1 MISHTVRVFI
11 PLLFLTASFAA
22 AQEKH
27 VMIMHTND
35 IRGHILPGPDAG
47 GSARLATVVR
57 ELKPDLMLD
66 AGGIL
71 SGSLISDTFQGE
83 PVVNVMNAIGYDAV
97 AVGSSE
103 FNFGIA
109 ALRARSRQAN
119 FLLLSANAASP
130 IDEIQPAAIYNTQ
143 DVRIAVIGLTSQE
156 ITGHPQ
162 NVKYVDVADP
172 VRTLED
178 DVLPRIRDRADAII
192 LLANVTRTEE
202 QRIARAFPEI
212 RLIIAAHEE
221 ADLPFRIGQ
230 TTIVGTG
237 KFGKYVGR
245 LDLTFSEG
253 KLKGIA
259 SRLIP
264 LEGFEPDPSI
274 ARLLEP
280 YQKTLDQTLQT
291 VLGQAAGDLLRST
304 AWESH
309 LGNLVAD
316 AVRAKTGT
324 EISLITPADPQMGI
338 PKGPITSR
346 TLFEVLPSEKTVVT
360 MRLNGAQIKRILG
373 RTMLCVSGVRV
384 KLDPAKPEGKRLVSV
399 RLENGTPLRDK
410 DFYTV
415 TTNDYLL
422 MGGDGFTE
430 FAGGADVE
438 DTGILLR
445 DAVAEHIARLGTV
458 SPHLDGRIQFSR

>member
-1 MISHTVRVFI
+1 MKSAVIRALVLG
-11 PLLFLTASFAA
+11 LLVAVSVTAA
-22 AQEKH
+22 EETH
-27 VMIMHTND
+27 VVIMHTND

-57 ELKPDLMLD
+57 QLKPDLMLD

-71 SGSLISDTFQGE
+71 AGSLISDTFQGE
-83 PVVNVMNAIGYDAV
+83 PVVAAMNAVGYDAV

-119 FLLLSANAASP
+119 FLLLSANATSP
-130 IDEIQPAAIYNTQ
+130 IDEIQPAAIYNAQ
-143 DVRIAVIGLTSQE
+143 GVRIAVIGLTSQD

-162 NVKYVDVADP
+162 NVKYVDVADT
-172 VRTLED
+172 VRTLQD
-178 DVLPRIRDRADAII
+178 LLPRIRNRADTII
-192 LLANVTRTEE
+192 LLANVTRAEE
-202 QRIARAFPEI
+202 QRIAREFSEI
-212 RLIIAAHEE
+212 RLIIGSHEE
-221 ADLPFRIGQ
+221 AELPTRVGQ
-230 TTIVGTG
+230 TTIVGAG
-237 KFGKYVGR
+237 KFGKYVGK
-245 LDLTFSEG
+245 LDLTFIEG
-253 KLKGIA
+253 KLKGIE

-264 LEGFEPDPSI
+264 LAGVDPDPSI
-274 ARLLEP
+274 ASLLEP
-280 YQKTLDQTLQT
+280 YQAKLDEFLQT
-291 VLGQAAGDLLRST
+291 VVGHASGDLSRST
-304 AWESH
+304 AQESH

-324 EISLITPADPQMGI
+324 EITLINPADAQMGI

-346 TLFEVLPSEKTVVT
+346 TLFEVLPSENTLVT
-360 MRLNGAQIKRILG
+360 MRLSGAQIRRILG
-373 RTMLCVSGVRV
+373 KTMMSVSGVRV
-384 KLDPAKPEGKRLVSV
+384 KLDSAKPEGKRLVSV
-399 RLENGTPLRDK
+399 RLENGTQLRDK
-410 DFYTV
+410 DLYTV

-430 FAGGADVE
+430 FADGIDVE

-445 DAVAEHIARLGTV
+445 DAVAEHIARIGTV

>member
-1 MISHTVRVFI
+1 MTSACIRALVFA
-11 PLLFLTASFAA
+11 LLVAVSVSAA
-22 AQEKH
+22 EETH
-27 VMIMHTND
+27 VVIMHTND

-57 ELKPDLMLD
+57 QLKPDLMLD

-83 PVVNVMNAIGYDAV
+83 PVVAAMNEIGYDAV
-97 AVGSSE
+97 AIGSSE

-119 FLLLSANAASP
+119 FLLLSANATSP
-130 IDEIQPAAIYNTQ
+130 VDEIQPAAIYNAQ
-143 DVRIAVIGLTSQE
+143 GVRIAVIGLTSQD

-162 NVKYVDVADP
+162 NVKYVDVADT

-178 DVLPRIRDRADAII
+178 LLPRIRNRADTII
-192 LLANVTRTEE
+192 LLANVTRGEE
-202 QRIARAFPEI
+202 QRIAREFPEI
-212 RLIIAAHEE
+212 RLIIGSHEE
-221 ADLPFRIGQ
+221 AELPTRVGQ
-230 TTIVGTG
+230 TTIVGAG
-237 KFGKYVGR
+237 KFGKYVGK
-245 LDLTFSEG
+245 LDLTFIEG
-253 KLKGIA
+253 KLKGIE

-264 LEGFEPDPSI
+264 LGSVDPDPSI

-280 YQKTLDQTLQT
+280 YQAKLDEFLQT
-291 VLGQAAGDLLRST
+291 VLGHASGDLSRST
-304 AWESH
+304 AEESH

-324 EISLITPADPQMGI
+324 EITLINAADAQVGI

-346 TLFEVLPSEKTVVT
+346 TLFEVLPSENTLVT
-360 MRLNGAQIKRILG
+360 MRLSGAQIKRILG
-373 RTMLCVSGVRV
+373 KTMMSVSGVRV
-384 KLDPAKPEGKRLVSV
+384 KLDSAKPEGKKLVSV
-399 RLENGTPLRDK
+399 RLENGTQLRDK
-410 DFYTV
+410 DLYTV
-415 TTNDYLL
+415 TTNDYLS

-430 FAGGADVE
+430 FADGIDVE

-445 DAVAEHIARLGTV
+445 DAVAEHIARIGTV